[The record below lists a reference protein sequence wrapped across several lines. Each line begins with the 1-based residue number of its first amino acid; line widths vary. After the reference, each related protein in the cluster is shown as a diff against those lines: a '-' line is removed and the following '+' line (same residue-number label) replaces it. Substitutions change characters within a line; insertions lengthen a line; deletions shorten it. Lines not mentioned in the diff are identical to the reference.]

1 MDSYRRGNLTF
12 DVLDRGP
19 TGAPAAHPVVLLHG
33 FPQFNTLWEPV
44 MDRLTEH
51 GYRCLAPNQRGYSP
65 GARPPRRRD
74 YSFENLA
81 DDVAAL
87 IDEIGGGPVHLVGHD
102 LGAAVSWFL
111 AARAPEKVR

>member
-87 IDEIGGGPVHLVGHD
+87 IDEIEIG
-102 LGAAVSWFL
+102 
-111 AARAPEKVR
+111 RAHV